1 MSETRQL
8 SKMLHMR
15 TRPELYAR
23 LAAQAQREGISMPS
37 LCRRILVAAMDAP
50 ATEAVEIPARA
61 RITFPEDVQELR
73 GLRADVARLNGALV
87 QAAIRCRETDAT
99 ALHSVIEAAINDNK
113 TVARDIDKCLKRLTT

>member
-8 SKMLHMR
+8 TQMLHMR

-23 LAAQAQREGISMPS
+23 LAAQAAREGISMPS

-50 ATEAVEIPARA
+50 ASEAVEVPATRRETA
-61 RITFPEDVQELR
+61 PEDIQQLR

-87 QAAIRCRETDAT
+87 QAAIRVREANNFD
-99 ALHSVIEAAINDNK
+99 LHSVVEAAINDNK
-113 TVARDIDKCLKRLTT
+113 ELGRSIDKVLRRLT